1 MGLNQIFSGQDQ
13 EPDSTTS
20 HSLAQQQE
28 YQTLEIAEYCQG
40 LQFFT
45 KWLDKEIWSN
55 LNLKA
60 WYFQHKCPFLF
71 DDKSVIGHF
80 VKIVSHFGCT
90 RKNVICSSA

>member
-1 MGLNQIFSGQDQ
+1 MMFNNFSYIQFQQKSCQQSAWLELSQCIIFGLRIKMKIFSGQDQ

-45 KWLDKEIWSN
+45 K
-55 LNLKA
+55 
-60 WYFQHKCPFLF
+60 
-71 DDKSVIGHF
+71 
-80 VKIVSHFGCT
+80 
-90 RKNVICSSA
+90 